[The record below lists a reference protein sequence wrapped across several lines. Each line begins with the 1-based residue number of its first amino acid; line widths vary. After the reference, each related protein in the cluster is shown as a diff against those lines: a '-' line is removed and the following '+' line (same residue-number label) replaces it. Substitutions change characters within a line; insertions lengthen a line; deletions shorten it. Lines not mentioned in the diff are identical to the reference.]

1 MQTRKVF
8 CSRVYWNNYIDNI
21 IDAIKEDKDTIL
33 DMLMYG
39 NLNEAEII
47 MKLSLEKRPS
57 YLIKVDKI
65 AEESPFGEEE
75 EE

>member
-1 MQTRKVF
+1 MEKSKTY
-8 CSRVYWNNYIDNI
+8 CSRAYWKNYID
-21 IDAIKEDKDTIL
+21 AIMHSIEEDKDTIL

>member
-1 MQTRKVF
+1 MET
-8 CSRVYWNNYIDNI
+8 SRIYGSRAYWNNYIDSI
-21 IDAIKEDKDTIL
+21 IDSIKEDKDTIL

-47 MKLSLEKRPS
+47 MKLSLQKHPS

-65 AEESPFGEEE
+65 AEKSPFGEEDGE
-75 EE
+75 